1 MLDLPYDW
9 SFLNMTE
16 EIMNERVL
24 GCPAVEIKKETS
36 IDVRA
41 LKRLSQSYG
50 NSLQAIRLIVV
61 IYIIFI
67 FLFLF
72 KDYHY

>member
-1 MLDLPYDW
+1 MLDLSYDL
-9 SFLNMTE
+9 SFINMTE
-16 EIMNERVL
+16 EIINERVL

-50 NSLQAIRLIVV
+50 NSLQAIHLIVL
-61 IYIIFI
+61 IYFV
-67 FLFLF
+67 FYF
-72 KDYHY
+72 